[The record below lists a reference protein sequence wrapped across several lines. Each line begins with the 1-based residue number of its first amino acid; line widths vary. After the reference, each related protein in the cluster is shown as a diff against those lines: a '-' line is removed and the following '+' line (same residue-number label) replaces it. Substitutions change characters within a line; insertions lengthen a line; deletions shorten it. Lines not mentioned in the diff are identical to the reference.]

1 MITLTLRLT
10 LVLPLVLIMI
20 CKIKPFW
27 YFSNRPVNSQE
38 KNARSP
44 VVVETPSTN
53 NREVAVVEKSSLTKS
68 FTFDRVFGT
77 TSKQVDVYKVVAAPL
92 VQEVLAGYNCTV
104 FAYGQTGTGKTFT
117 MEGERHEDISSSWEN
132 VTTNFNL
139 FISIFYNNSF
149 ISRIPR
155 IHFLELFLGLC
166 LICLMNFEFKK

>member
-1 MITLTLRLT
+1 M
-10 LVLPLVLIMI
+10 
-20 CKIKPFW
+20 
-27 YFSNRPVNSQE
+27 YFSCRPVNSQE

-132 VTTNFNL
+132 VVFTFP
-139 FISIFYNNSF
+139 Y
-149 ISRIPR
+149 
-155 IHFLELFLGLC
+155 FLYVL
-166 LICLMNFEFKK
+166 